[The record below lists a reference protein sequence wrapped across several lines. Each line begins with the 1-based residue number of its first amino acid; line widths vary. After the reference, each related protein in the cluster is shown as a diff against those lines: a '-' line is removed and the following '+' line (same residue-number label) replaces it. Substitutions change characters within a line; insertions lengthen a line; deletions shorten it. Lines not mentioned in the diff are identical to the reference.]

1 MNCHFKIRSEN
12 KEMLPRIRSR
22 KKQAEG
28 RVCAKILKQKRTEHR
43 PKKKRRRRRPC
54 DCSIRSDGK
63 GGDS

>member
-28 RVCAKILKQKRTEHR
+28 RVCTKILKQKRTEHR
-43 PKKKRRRRRPC
+43 PKKKEEEE
-54 DCSIRSDGK
+54 DHVTAV
-63 GGDS
+63 

>member
-43 PKKKRRRRRPC
+43 QKKK
-54 DCSIRSDGK
+54 K
-63 GGDS
+63 KKKTM